1 MLIDHEVF
9 RMENWE
15 QLKHFRSKTV
25 PDYYLS
31 ESIKDPTQITSDKK
45 EVDKLLLNAI
55 RICLIKDDSQK
66 LFSYMDKLYFSQS
79 LKLVEKMC
87 E

>member
-31 ESIKDPTQITSDKK
+31 ESIKDP
-45 EVDKLLLNAI
+45 A
-55 RICLIKDDSQK
+55 
-66 LFSYMDKLYFSQS
+66 
-79 LKLVEKMC
+79 
-87 E
+87 